1 MIEYID
7 YVLCVMLR
15 LKDDASYVGEMF
27 ACFDLCFSVWI
38 QWVVDII
45 HNLWCYLY
53 IYIDINSVFYNKLM
67 IKENICC
74 FK

>member
-53 IYIDINSVFYNKLM
+53 IYIDINSVFYNK
-67 IKENICC
+67 
-74 FK
+74 